1 MIAIRQ
7 IVVANDPDKTLG
19 QTASKPTFGRFM
31 PSSTAQPRTAQKMDR
46 ILKRQSDLLE
56 LRAHSPTL
64 PVYSLIWDEY
74 DEVEYG
80 GLPANSSLFVI
91 PLNNNAFRSCCLC
104 R

>member
-1 MIAIRQ
+1 
-7 IVVANDPDKTLG
+7 VVANDPDKTLG
-19 QTASKPTFGRFM
+19 ADRAEADFR
-31 PSSTAQPRTAQKMDR
+31 AVHAVIDRAAAHCAEMDR

-80 GLPANSSLFVI
+80 GLPANSSVFVI
-91 PLNNNAFRSCCLC
+91 PLSNNAFRGCCLC